1 MRGKKKHTH
10 SFVLLF
16 RWTTEYDQ
24 DPVNPYLRQR
34 FLPIDQALAKRA
46 NLPEEQLWHVSFFA
60 ARLNFDLLSS
70 PPRIYVWLHFG
81 FPHKLNFL
89 QKLWRVCYLDLNKAQ
104 RRGRHERF
112 YRSRTTEEPER
123 PPRTQGEI
131 LIDTFVWAAFI
142 WGRISALVH
151 CQRLTYRTIKRT
163 LLIVLGYILYRSL
176 SLFPSVTL
184 TQTLNSASASSP
196 WERMSE
202 DLPHTLPQALYERI

>member
-1 MRGKKKHTH
+1 MLAKGPWEQPSLSHIYYQFPVMRGKKKHIAFSLFF
-10 SFVLLF
+10 SFVEPQNMIKTQLTPICANGSSPSIKLL
-16 RWTTEYDQ
+16 Q
-24 DPVNPYLRQR
+24 
-34 FLPIDQALAKRA
+34 KRA
-46 NLPEEQLWHVSFFA
+46 NLPGRATLACFFFA
-60 ARLNFDLLSS
+60 ASLNFDLLSS

-89 QKLWRVCYLDLNKAQ
+89 QKLWRVCYLDLDKAQ

-176 SLFPSVTL
+176 SLFPSVT
-184 TQTLNSASASSP
+184 T
-196 WERMSE
+196 
-202 DLPHTLPQALYERI
+202 HTNT